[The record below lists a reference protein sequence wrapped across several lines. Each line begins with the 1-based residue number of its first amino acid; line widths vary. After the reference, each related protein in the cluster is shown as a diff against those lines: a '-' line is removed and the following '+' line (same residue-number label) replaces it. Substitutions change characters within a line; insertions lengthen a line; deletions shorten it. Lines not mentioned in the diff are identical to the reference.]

1 MDNDGNEV
9 SENDKTRLG
18 MKICTHITHP
28 KLFIAADE
36 VGFNTCQ
43 KCDDR
48 KGGARNILQAWMCT
62 VSTNREERQSFYIAW
77 IEQLVRVT
85 SMRCCYC
92 D

>member
-48 KGGARNILQAWMCT
+48 KGGARNIYKRGCVPYQQIGKKDNHFTLLGL
-62 VSTNREERQSFYIAW
+62 NN
-77 IEQLVRVT
+77 LLG
-85 SMRCCYC
+85 
-92 D
+92 